1 MGSKRVGLARTEA
14 LIENLKRE
22 LSLGGST
29 LVGVAQSKLTVK
41 NTAKGTDIANDTA
54 TVNLTTA
61 DHGKIFG
68 SILASVAKTINLP
81 ANMGVADIGTTF
93 TILQAANLVADG
105 VLTINTG
112 TGNTW
117 CPNGYVLEYDSST
130 YAMERPSDANT
141 RVVFTGADTNSS
153 FGKGSMVTITC
164 VAAGEWLIESKHEPL
179 GTGNSA
185 TAFST
190 P

>member
-1 MGSKRVGLARTEA
+1 MGSKRVGLARVEA

-54 TVNLTTA
+54 TVAFTTA
-61 DHGKIFG
+61 DHGKIF
-68 SILASVAKTINLP
+68 ICALNNAAKTINLP
-81 ANMGVADIGTTF
+81 DSMGVADIGTTF
-93 TILQAANLVADG
+93 TILQADDLVSSG

-117 CPNGYVLEYDSST
+117 CPNGYVLEYESSA
-130 YAMERPSDANT
+130 YSIVRPADANT
-141 RVVFTGADTNSS
+141 RVVFTGANTNSS

-164 VAAGEWLIESKHEPL
+164 VAAGEWLIESKHEPI
-179 GTGNSA
+179 GTGNTA